1 VNSPDRLAKIEDL
14 FHAALEREQE
24 DRAAFLAEACA
35 DDSSLLDAVNDLLAA
50 HDQSWSLVDQ
60 RHAAL
65 DAVNTLDPTRRHAK
79 PPAPQAVPIHA
90 PHSSSDDQ
98 RGGRFVTGR
107 MLAGRYRIVSLL
119 GRGGMGE
126 VYKAEDLK
134 LNQTVALKFLP
145 SAVAL
150 DGGMLARFHNEVR
163 IARRVAHPNVCRVY
177 DIGEVEGRHF
187 LSMEFIDGED
197 LSALLKKVGRLPG
210 DKAVEIAR
218 QLCAGLAAAHEDGV
232 LHRDLKPANVMIDE
246 RGRPRITDFGLA
258 VVSEEL
264 RGEEAKAG
272 TPAYMA
278 PEQLTGKEVTQHSD
292 IYSLG
297 LVLYEL
303 FTGKRV
309 FEAKSTQELISLHEK
324 STPST
329 PSSHV
334 KDIDPLAQR
343 VILRCLEKDPKARPA
358 SAVQVALALPGG
370 DPLQAALAMGE
381 TPSPE
386 MVAAAGG
393 DTVLRP
399 AVAVACLLAI
409 IIGLVAAVH
418 FRSKMRLIDVT
429 PFENPPEVLAGK
441 AREIIAQLGY
451 SERPADSAHGF
462 EYDHQY
468 LDYVR
473 RQVPAGDWRQPFSQG
488 RPAPIYFWRRE
499 SPQQLL
505 PIAQVRPTSS
515 SDLPDLAQ
523 VNENDPPITPE
534 SLSLRLDMQG
544 RLIRFS
550 AMPSQL
556 DEGPRHSPQPDKDDW
571 ARLFAVAG
579 IDAAHLSPTEPSRT
593 PPNAFDARAAWSG
606 TFPEQPSLS
615 IRVEAAAWRGRPV
628 YFEVI
633 GPWATQERGVA
644 VQHINRMA
652 KWARTTSAL
661 APAAPSWSSAILS
674 LAMVFLGGMLALRNW
689 RQGRSDRKGAFRLT
703 VFVFLGLLVAVW
715 VESGVISF
723 NSGFCFYFAC
733 ITWVLYLGLEPYVRR
748 RWPTMLISWSRL
760 LVGRFRD
767 PLVGRDVLFG
777 LLIGIVINLIRVPFM
792 YISPNPFAFSPNF
805 ETLLKGLSG
814 ARLAAGNLVLLAV
827 WPVILALMLLFMLFL
842 LRLVARRD
850 WLAVVLW
857 ALFCVAGF
865 YTGNWQVLVMVF
877 LQFGL
882 LAVAMTRY
890 GLVALAGAT
899 FVVFAVINFPVTLNF
914 SVWYAGIGLAPLV
927 AVLALAVFAFH
938 TSLGGQKV
946 FQGSLLED

>member
-1 VNSPDRLAKIEDL
+1 MNSPDRLQQIEAL
-14 FHAALEREQE
+14 FHAALELEPVE
-24 DRAAFLAEACA
+24 RAAFLAEVCA
-35 DDSSLLDAVNDLLAA
+35 DDQSLLDAVNDLLVA

-65 DAVNTLDPTRRHAK
+65 ETDNTSDPTRRIPK
-79 PPAPQAVPIHA
+79 PQAPQVVPNPA
-90 PHSSSDDQ
+90 LHSSGDGQ
-98 RGGRFVTGR
+98 REARFVTGA
-107 MLAGRYRIVSLL
+107 MLAGRYRIVGLL
-119 GRGGMGE
+119 GKGGMGE

-218 QLCAGLAAAHEDGV
+218 QLCAGLAAAHDDGV

-264 RGEEAKAG
+264 RGEEAMAG

-278 PEQLTGKEVTQHSD
+278 PEQLTGKEVTQRSD
-292 IYSLG
+292 IYALG

-309 FEAKSTQELISLHEK
+309 FEAKSIQELIALHEK
-324 STPST
+324 STPPT

-334 KDIDPLAQR
+334 KEIDPLAER

-370 DPLQAALAMGE
+370 DPLQAALALGE

-386 MVAAAGG
+386 MVAAAGANTG
-393 DTVLRP
+393 LRP
-399 AVAVACLLAI
+399 AVAVACLLAVV
-409 IIGLVAAVH
+409 IGLIAVVH
-418 FRSKMRLIDVT
+418 FRSKTNLIDVM
-429 PFENPPEVLAGK
+429 PFEHPPEVLSGK

-451 SERPADSAHGF
+451 PERPADSAHGF
-462 EYDHQY
+462 EYDRQY

-473 RQVPAGDWRQPFSQG
+473 RQVLAGDWRQPFSQG

-505 PIAQVRPTSS
+505 PIALGWISWGE
-515 SDLPDLAQ
+515 LPDLAQ
-523 VNENDPPITPE
+523 VNENDPPITPGA
-534 SLSLRLDMQG
+534 LSLRLDMQG

-556 DEGPRHSPQPDKDDW
+556 DKGQSPSPQPGKDDW
-571 ARLFAVAG
+571 ARLFSVAG
-579 IDAAHLSPTEPSRT
+579 IDAAHLAPAEPMWT
-593 PPNAFDARAAWSG
+593 PPSAFDTRAAWVG
-606 TFPEQPSLS
+606 TFPEQPSLEM
-615 IRVEAAAWRGRPV
+615 RVEAAAWRGRPV
-628 YFEVI
+628 YFDVI
-633 GPWATQERGVA
+633 GPWATPESGNTVRRDNPMMVWATNIISVA
-644 VQHINRMA
+644 I
-652 KWARTTSAL
+652 
-661 APAAPSWSSAILS
+661 IL
-674 LAMVFLGGMLALRNW
+674 LGGMLTWRNW
-689 RQGRSDRKGAFRLT
+689 RQGRSDRKGAFRLA
-703 VFVFLGLLVAVW
+703 VFVLLGHFVAAMVGSRVILNNLAHFYVPTSFVW
-715 VESGVISF
+715 M
-723 NSGFCFYFAC
+723 
-733 ITWVLYLGLEPYVRR
+733 LYLGLEPYVRR

-760 LVGRFRD
+760 LAGRFRD

-777 LLIGIVINLIRVPFM
+777 ILIGIVLNLIWVSFM
-792 YISPNPFAFSPNF
+792 YISPNPFAFFRISG
-805 ETLLKGLSG
+805 TLLKGLSG

-827 WPVILALMLLFMLFL
+827 LPVVGALITLFMLFM
-842 LRLVARRD
+842 LRLLARRD
-850 WLAVVLW
+850 WLAVVIF
-857 ALFCVAGF
+857 ALFYVAIF
-865 YTGNWQVLVMVF
+865 YTGNWQVSVMTFLLNGLIAVF
-877 LQFGL
+877 L
-882 LAVAMTRY
+882 TRY
-890 GLVALAGAT
+890 GLVAL
-899 FVVFAVINFPVTLNF
+899 VFALFAGYALNTFPVTLNI
-914 SVWYAGIGLAPLV
+914 SVWYAGIGMAPLV
-927 AVLALAVFAFH
+927 VILALAVFAFY

-946 FQGSLLED
+946 FRGSLLED